1 MNAKI
6 LHEISSSET
15 KNVFHFG
22 KFSSYNILIE
32 FEETDE
38 NKWIASFCK
47 GYEKGDD
54 QIIIDRDNKTAFIL
68 ASGYGYLLN
77 LTMKELIVC
86 VDDNQSIMSVLYCEK
101 FNYILYSDFKWI
113 YVFKGC
119 DLIKI
124 IEPAHFIYPSDVD
137 GVHMNSCNDQ
147 KVFGYVEEITSDAL
161 ILPFEMDLET
171 FEVSYPGN
179 EEKESFRKNLLIAKA
194 EKEKHKE

>member
-15 KNVFHFG
+15 KNVIHFG

-101 FNYILYSDFKWI
+101 FNYILY
-113 YVFKGC
+113 
-119 DLIKI
+119 IKYADI
-124 IEPAHFIYPSDVD
+124 SIAF
-137 GVHMNSCNDQ
+137 MNS
-147 KVFGYVEEITSDAL
+147 
-161 ILPFEMDLET
+161 
-171 FEVSYPGN
+171 
-179 EEKESFRKNLLIAKA
+179 
-194 EKEKHKE
+194 